1 MTLQVCF
8 SYELQLKLYATVH
21 CQTVKLRNENFQQ
34 LNGNK
39 KDSQTSTLHHTH

>member
-8 SYELQLKLYATVH
+8 SYKLQLKVYVTVQY
-21 CQTVKLRNENFQQ
+21 QTVKLHHENFQQ

-39 KDSQTSTLHHTH
+39 KDSQTPTKHHTH